1 LKEIVPEM
9 GTPYNALKTNIGFML
24 NKPIGFSRDFSL
36 AYDEIRISS
45 DLEVRNLKSD
55 YRLSRTQEGLLFQG
69 TVSGEIDTQC
79 ARCLEPASVQVKA
92 EIDEIYFF
100 PDRVHDESE
109 QVIPEDGYIDLGNVF
124 RDYLLLEMPIN
135 SLCKPDCKGI
145 CTECGQNLNLAE
157 CEHTNGRIIFDA

>member
-1 LKEIVPEM
+1 M

-92 EIDEIYFF
+92 KSMRSIFSR
-100 PDRVHDESE
+100 RVMMSLSS
-109 QVIPEDGYIDLGNVF
+109 IPEDG
-124 RDYLLLEMPIN
+124 
-135 SLCKPDCKGI
+135 S
-145 CTECGQNLNLAE
+145 
-157 CEHTNGRIIFDA
+157 